1 MSGARAIEAYVARR
15 LSPRG
20 RARVEAWLARS
31 PDAQRLCASVRVYA
45 AAREAAADLAMPS
58 SSEALSARAEMALF
72 AKIAA
77 ARALDAALD
86 QARELAPDRIAV
98 KGLEARTLASVG
110 AARTLGEV
118 LAFVRDDA
126 PKVDASRLEAGLFAK
141 LTAGPAAGEVS
152 RDAAPQ
158 RGELGAGADETPV
171 ARTTSP
177 ATRVEPVALERARN
191 RALATL
197 QREVDAVATEAS
209 ERARLECVELPLR
222 RELARLRSRRRAST
236 AGVLLVAAAALMFG
250 WRGASVS
257 PTPSREERV
266 APIVHAERVA
276 PNESA
281 VDLGAPRLTAEVTC
295 LSGEA
300 RAEGRDAP
308 VGLGDAL
315 AEDHLLKVDG
325 ALHARLA
332 EGTGIVVSPGPS
344 ATARVRLARLR
355 VDAIELSLLEGRLTS
370 EVSTGTPYVVEAG
383 PYRVEVRGTRFVVDH
398 EGDEVAVRL
407 DEGRVAVV
415 RDGATLAVLEAPAEW
430 RSSSSLAIPE
440 GSERPRALTVA
451 ALDWPTFHIPGGRFA
466 ALEVDGTL
474 APSADGL
481 SLRMPAGPHE
491 LVAIDL
497 EGRRHRGVV
506 DVNEGF
512 VLDERALTPERA
524 APRRGFLAPEVIRA
538 VVAPRTRALQG
549 CYERTLRRTNP
560 ELAGSYTLRVI
571 VGADGRVRRAR
582 VVTEAETP
590 PPFVAC
596 LRLEAQSWSFPR
608 PEGDAPVTFDLP
620 LAFHARGL

>member
-1 MSGARAIEAYVARR
+1 MSGARALEAYVARR
-15 LSPRG
+15 LTPRG

-31 PDAQRLCASVRVYA
+31 PEAQRLCASVRAYA
-45 AAREAAADLAMPS
+45 AVREAAADLAAPS
-58 SSEALSARAEMALF
+58 RFKTCPAEAEPALF
-72 AKIAA
+72 ARIAA

-86 QARELAPDRIAV
+86 QARELAPDRVAV
-98 KGLEARTLASVG
+98 EGFEARTLASV
-110 AARTLGEV
+110 AAAVTLGEV

-126 PKVDASRLEAGLFAK
+126 PEVDASRLEAGLLAK
-141 LTAGPAAGEVS
+141 LTARTDVGEVS
-152 RDAAPQ
+152 RNASPQ
-158 RGELGAGADETPV
+158 RSEPGAGANETPL
-171 ARTTSP
+171 ARATSP
-177 ATRVEPVALERARN
+177 TTHTDPVALERART

-197 QREVDAVATEAS
+197 QREADAAATEAS
-209 ERARLECVELPLR
+209 ERARLERVELPLR
-222 RELARLRSRRRAST
+222 REVARLRSQRRAWT
-236 AGVLLVAAAALMFG
+236 AGALFVAAAALLLG

-257 PTPSREERV
+257 PTTPRVARV
-266 APIVHAERVA
+266 APIERAEPVA

-281 VDLGAPRLTAEVTC
+281 VVLGAHKLAAEVTG
-295 LSGEA
+295 LAGEA
-300 RAEGRDAP
+300 RAEGRDAL

-315 AEDHLLKVDG
+315 EEDQLLEVDG

-332 EGTGIVVSPGPS
+332 EGTGIIASPGPS

-370 EVSTGTPYVVEAG
+370 EVRTGTPYVVKAG

-407 DEGRVAVV
+407 DEGRVAIV
-415 RDGATLAVLEAPAEW
+415 RDGATLALLEAPAEW
-430 RSSSSLAIPE
+430 RSSSSLAIPD
-440 GSERPRALTVA
+440 GSERPRALTAA
-451 ALDWPTFHIPGGRFA
+451 ALRWPTFHVPGGRFA
-466 ALEVDGTL
+466 ALEVDGAL

-481 SLRMPAGPHE
+481 ALRMPAGPHE

-524 APRRGFLAPEVIRA
+524 APRRGFLAPEIIRS
-538 VVAPRTRALQG
+538 VVAPRTRALQR
-549 CYERTLRRTNP
+549 CYERTLRRTSP

-571 VGADGRVRRAR
+571 VGADGRVRRTR

-596 LRLEAQSWSFPR
+596 LQLEAQSWSFPR